1 MTSSVASPRDYDE
14 MTSQPEISP
23 GNSPV
28 EPTFLRGTL
37 SSREMT
43 LLLALL
49 LVAAT
54 AILYEPS
61 LHNYFVNYDDPNY
74 VVENAHVNTGL
85 SWANITWAF
94 KTTSEDNWHPLTWVA
109 HMAVVQMFGIKP
121 VGHHLVNLLWHTL
134 NVLLLF
140 LLLKKATG
148 CIYRSAV
155 VAALFALCPLN
166 VESVAWIADLKLLI
180 STAFLFL
187 TFFGYGWYARRPNA
201 QRYLAVALSFAL
213 GLLAKPMIITLPFLL
228 LLADYW
234 P

>member
-1 MTSSVASPRDYDE
+1 MTSSVASPRDSHE
-14 MTSQPEISP
+14 THSLPETNTP
-23 GNSPV
+23 GNGPAR
-28 EPTFLRGTL
+28 PTFFKGTL
-37 SSREMT
+37 TSREMT
-43 LLLALL
+43 FLLALL

-85 SWANITWAF
+85 SWANITWAL
-94 KTTSEDNWHPLTWVA
+94 KTTSEDNWHPLTWIA
-109 HMAVVQMFGIKP
+109 HMAAVQMFGLKP
-121 VGHHLVNLLWHTL
+121 VGHHLVNLLWHAL

-148 CIYRSAV
+148 CIFRSAV

-166 VESVAWIADLKLLI
+166 VESVAWIAELKSLI

-187 TFFGYGWYARRPNA
+187 TFFAYGWYVRRPSA
-201 QRYLAVALSFAL
+201 QRYLVVALSFAL
-213 GLLAKPMIITLPFLL
+213 GLLAKPMIIT
-228 LLADYW
+228 
-234 P
+234 